1 MSTADSQLLVT
12 SSTVS
17 EDFYRSILKPEAS
30 EKELVRV
37 SRITVLIVS
46 SIAFVIAL
54 NPDSS
59 VLRLVSYAWA
69 GFGCAFGPVIVISLF
84 WSKMTRNGAV
94 AGMTCGGITS
104 AVWPLLKIHFSS
116 SIFQLYEIV
125 PGFILALIAIYIV
138 SKIDEGRGIVCTPN
152 YSKDEEIEKSN

>member
-1 MSTADSQLLVT
+1 
-12 SSTVS
+12 
-17 EDFYRSILKPEAS
+17 
-30 EKELVRV
+30 
-37 SRITVLIVS
+37 
-46 SIAFVIAL
+46 
-54 NPDSS
+54 
-59 VLRLVSYAWA
+59 
-69 GFGCAFGPVIVISLF
+69 
-84 WSKMTRNGAV
+84 MTRNGAV

-104 AVWPLLKIHFSS
+104 AVWPLLKIHINS